1 METPF
6 VFGKIATDQNFTDR
20 RVETERLLQNFR
32 SLTNTIIIS
41 PRRWGKS
48 SLVIHAAKQ
57 LLMSEENVKL
67 CMIDLFN
74 VREEEEFY
82 TLLAKEVLTS
92 VSSKWEEIAVNVK
105 NFLARLIPRISF
117 TADVESE
124 LSFGIGLEE
133 LKRNPDDILD
143 LAEALAVSKNIRLII
158 CIDEFQNVANF
169 GDSLAFQK
177 KLRAHWQRHS
187 HVAYCLFGSK
197 RHMLMDV
204 FANVSMPFYKFGDL
218 MFLQKI
224 ETEEWIPFIR
234 QKFQMANK
242 VIERDEVQLLVELVD
257 NHPYYVQQLAQ
268 QVWLRTEKLVVPSIV
283 KEAYNGL
290 IDQLSLLFLNSME
303 TFSNAQLGFL
313 KALIAGEKQLSSKQ
327 TLQAYRIGTS
337 GNVVR
342 IKQALMEREVIDLQ
356 GNEITFQDP
365 LFEAWL
371 KRDWFK

>member
-92 VSSKWEEIAVNVK
+92 VSSKWEEIAVNAK
-105 NFLARLIPRISF
+105 IFLARLIPRISF

-342 IKQALMEREVIDLQ
+342 IKQALMEREVIDVQ

>member
-74 VREEEEFY
+74 VREEEGFY
-82 TLLAKEVLTS
+82 TLLAKEVLTA
-92 VSSKWEEIAVNVK
+92 VSSKWEEIAVNAK

>member
-20 RVETERLLQNFR
+20 RVETERLLQNFS

-48 SLVIHAAKQ
+48 SLVTHAAKQ
-57 LLMSEENVKL
+57 LLMPEENLKL

-74 VREEEEFY
+74 VREEEGFY
-82 TLLAKEVLTS
+82 TLLAKEVLTA
-92 VSSKWEEIAVNVK
+92 VSSKWEEIAVNAK

-169 GDSLAFQK
+169 GNSLVFQK

>member
-1 METPF
+1 M
-6 VFGKIATDQNFTDR
+6 
-20 RVETERLLQNFR
+20 
-32 SLTNTIIIS
+32 
-41 PRRWGKS
+41 
-48 SLVIHAAKQ
+48 
-57 LLMSEENVKL
+57 
-67 CMIDLFN
+67 
-74 VREEEEFY
+74 
-82 TLLAKEVLTS
+82 
-92 VSSKWEEIAVNVK
+92 
-105 NFLARLIPRISF
+105 
-117 TADVESE
+117 
-124 LSFGIGLEE
+124 
-133 LKRNPDDILD
+133 
-143 LAEALAVSKNIRLII
+143 AEALAVSKNIRLII

-177 KLRAHWQRHS
+177 KLRAHWQRHT

-224 ETEEWIPFIR
+224 ETEEWVPFIR
-234 QKFQMANK
+234 QKFQTTNK
-242 VIERDEVQLLVELVD
+242 VIERDEIQLLVELVD
-257 NHPYYVQQLAQ
+257 RHPYYVQQLAQ
-268 QVWLRTEKLVVPSIV
+268 QVWLRTEKLVVPSVV

-342 IKQALMEREVIDLQ
+342 IKQALMEREVIDVR

>member
-92 VSSKWEEIAVNVK
+92 ASSKWEEIAVNAK

-169 GDSLAFQK
+169 GNSLVFQK

>member
-20 RVETERLLQNFR
+20 RVETERLLQNFS

-82 TLLAKEVLTS
+82 TLLAKEVLTA
-92 VSSKWEEIAVNVK
+92 VSSKWEEIAVNAK

-177 KLRAHWQRHS
+177 KLRAHWQRHTR
-187 HVAYCLFGSK
+187 VAYCLFGSK

-234 QKFQMANK
+234 QKFQMADK
-242 VIERDEVQLLVELVD
+242 VIERDEIQLLVELVD
-257 NHPYYVQQLAQ
+257 KHPYYVQQLAQ
-268 QVWLRTEKLVVPSIV
+268 QVWLRTEKFVVPSIV

-327 TLQAYRIGTS
+327 TLQTYRIGTS
-337 GNVVR
+337 GNVAR
-342 IKQALMEREVIDLQ
+342 IKQALMEREVIDVQ

>member
-92 VSSKWEEIAVNVK
+92 VSSKWEEIAVNAK

-124 LSFGIGLEE
+124 LSFG
-133 LKRNPDDILD
+133 
-143 LAEALAVSKNIRLII
+143 IRLII

-356 GNEITFQDP
+356 GNKITFQDP